1 MSQSFFDQFRS
12 DTVMY
17 NEFIAILDQHGLR
30 DQKAVG
36 DHLMEQ
42 ARLRPERLAVEADEA
57 SITWRELHER
67 SMQLAAALC
76 RRGVVTGDRVAFQV
90 SNGIDWY
97 VGRLGIALAGAVTVL
112 IFPKFRDKEVS
123 HIVAETDAKVY
134 IGDAPSGDYDNVSV
148 VTRLREQHGV
158 PKHVIVVG
166 GPAPAA
172 TEAFDALLGEA
183 ANAEHF
189 EPGRIDP
196 DLPDQLATSSGT
208 TGFPKIFYHV
218 QHARKALGRILA
230 ERYGVTSEDR
240 VLNLTPMQM
249 GIGEPWAFWIPLLFG
264 ATAIQTSATE
274 PAMQIEAIRRKR
286 PTIVAAV
293 PTQLAKMATVTDFDP
308 AVFETVRFITNAG
321 APLPVSVQEIF
332 EKRGA
337 LVVSNYGNNE
347 TGTCCVTDP
356 NDPLESRAGCAGRV
370 APFAQVRIV
379 DEQGRDVPRG
389 VVGEIIWRNHGL
401 PFAYYRNRALTEKL
415 LGYGGPNPGW
425 VHSSDGGVMDES
437 GHIRVTGRIDDM
449 ILRGGENIFPVEIEN
464 ELAKFDM
471 VKAVAVIGMPDP
483 IFGERVCAYVVP
495 REGQQLTLA
504 DVKAFADKVGLAK
517 FKWPERLE
525 ILADLPVNSSGKVL
539 KSALR
544 SDIEAK
550 LKAEAGASAAQP

>member
-17 NEFIAILDQHGLR
+17 DEFIAILDQHGLR

-42 ARLRPERLAVEADEA
+42 ARLQPDRVAVEEDEA
-57 SITWRELHER
+57 SITWAELRER
-67 SMQLAAALC
+67 SLRLAVALR
-76 RRGVVTGDRVAFQV
+76 RRGVAIGDRVAFQV

-97 VGRLGIALAGAVTVL
+97 VARLGIALAGGVTVL
-112 IFPKFRDKEVS
+112 MFPKFRDKEVS
-123 HIVAETDAKVY
+123 HIVAETGAKVY
-134 IGDAPSGDYDNVSV
+134 IGDAPRGDYDNVGV
-148 VTRLREQHGV
+148 VQRLREQRGFPEHIV
-158 PKHVIVVG
+158 VVG
-166 GPAPAA
+166 GPVPAA
-172 TEAFDALLGEA
+172 SEAFGALLAEA
-183 ANAEHF
+183 PGAEGF

-218 QHARKALGRILA
+218 QHARKALGRVMA
-230 ERYGVTSEDR
+230 QRYGVTAQDR

-249 GIGEPWAFWIPLLFG
+249 GIGEPWAFWIPLLVG

-274 PAMQIEAIRRKR
+274 PRQQLEAIRRKR
-286 PTIVAAV
+286 PSIVAAV
-293 PTQLAKMATVTDFDP
+293 PTQLAKMAAVTDFDP
-308 AVFETVRFITNAG
+308 SVFETVRFITNAG
-321 APLPVSVQEIF
+321 APLPVPVQEFF
-332 EKRGA
+332 EKRGS

-347 TGTCCVTDP
+347 TGTCCVIDP
-356 NDPLESRAGCAGRV
+356 NDPFDVRVGRNGKV

-389 VVGEIIWRNHGL
+389 VVGEILWRSHGL

-415 LGYGGPNPGW
+415 LGFGGPNPGW
-425 VHSSDGGVMDES
+425 VHSNDGGVMDEA
-437 GHIRVTGRIDDM
+437 GNIRVTGRIDDM

-464 ELAKFDM
+464 ELAKFEK

-483 IFGERVCAYVVP
+483 IFGERVCAYVVSRGDQP
-495 REGQQLTLA
+495 PTLA
-504 DVKAFADKVGLAK
+504 EIKAFADKVGLAK

-525 ILADLPVNSSGKVL
+525 VVADLPLNSSGKVL
-539 KSALR
+539 KSTLR

-550 LKAEAGASAAQP
+550 LKAEGGGSAASA